1 MTCAL
6 KSFLKAAA
14 AVAIVAAAAVTP
26 AAALAG
32 PITPGNLVVYRV
44 GTGTG
49 SLVNTGNPVFID
61 EYTTGGTLV
70 QSIAMPTTVSGS
82 NKQLIASGTA
92 SSEGMLTVSPN
103 GAFVTVTGYATVTSG
118 TASLSGTTSV
128 AVNRSVGI
136 ITAATGAVDTTT
148 ALTNWTSGNNPRSA
162 VTTNGTDIWLAGGAS
177 GVSYATKGATTATT
191 GLTTLANVRQVN
203 VFDGQ
208 LYASNDSISGGN
220 TVILGPVG
228 SGLPT
233 AAGQTYT
240 SLPGFINHTNTSTA
254 NAYSFFFAD
263 LDSGVAGL
271 DTLYVADDG
280 TLALTKYSLVSG
292 NWVSNG
298 TVGTDQDYRGITG
311 AVTGTTVSLFATR
324 LGGSLAAGGGQLV
337 SLVDSSGYNGTFT
350 GTPTVLATAGNNI
363 AFRGVGIVPV
373 PEPSTLGL
381 AAAGVALAGLGAW
394 KRRRRSGSAVQAG

>member
-1 MTCAL
+1 MNLSL
-6 KSFLKAAA
+6 KSFLKSAA

-26 AAALAG
+26 SAALAG

-49 SLVNTGNPVFID
+49 SLVNTGNAVFID
-61 EYTTGGTLV
+61 EYTTSGTLV

-103 GAFVTVTGYATVTSG
+103 GQFVAVTGYASNTGAAS
-118 TASLSGTTSV
+118 SLSGTTSA

-136 ITAATGAVDTTT
+136 ITVATGAVDTTT

-162 VTTNGTDIWLAGGAS
+162 VTTDGSAIWLAGGTS
-177 GVSYATKGATTATT
+177 GVSYATKGGTTATT
-191 GLTTLANVRQVN
+191 GLTTLSNVRQVN
-203 VFDGQ
+203 IFDGQ
-208 LYASNDSISGGN
+208 LYASNDSTTGGN
-220 TVILGPVG
+220 ATILGPVG

-233 AAGQTYT
+233 TAGQTYS
-240 SLPGFINHTNTSTA
+240 SLPGFITHTSTPTA
-254 NAYSFFFAD
+254 SAYSFFFAD

-271 DTLYVADDG
+271 DTLYVADESA
-280 TLALTKYSLVSG
+280 LALTKYSLVSG

-311 AVTGTTVSLFATR
+311 SVSGSTVSLFATR
-324 LGGSLAAGGGQLV
+324 LGGSAAAGGGALV
-337 SLVDSSGYNGTFT
+337 SLVDSSGYNGAFS
-350 GTPTVLATAGNNI
+350 GTPTLLATAATNT

-394 KRRRRSGSAVQAG
+394 KRRARSAVQTG

>member
-1 MTCAL
+1 MNRSL

-26 AAALAG
+26 AAAVAG
-32 PITPGNLVVYRV
+32 PVTPGNLVVYRI

-49 SLVNTGNPVFID
+49 SLLNTGNPVFID
-61 EYTTGGTLV
+61 EFTTSGTLV

-92 SSEGMLTVSPN
+92 TSEGMLTVSPN
-103 GAFVTVTGYATVTSG
+103 GAFVTVTGYATVTGG

-162 VTTNGTDIWLAGGAS
+162 VTTNGTDIWLAGGTS
-177 GVSYATKGATTATT
+177 GVSYATKGATSATT
-191 GLTTLANVRQVN
+191 GLTTLQNVRQVN

-208 LYASNDSISGGN
+208 LYVSNDSTSGSN

-228 SGLPT
+228 TGLPT
-233 AAGQTYT
+233 TAGQTYA
-240 SLPGFINHTNTSTA
+240 SLPGFITHTSTA
-254 NAYSFFFAD
+254 SASAYSFFFAD

-271 DTLYVADDG
+271 DTLYVADDSA
-280 TLALTKYSLVSG
+280 LALTKYSLVSG
-292 NWVSNG
+292 NWVANG
-298 TVGTDQDYRGITG
+298 TVGTDQDYRGLTG
-311 AVTGTTVSLFATR
+311 AVNGTTVSLFATR
-324 LGGSLAAGGGQLV
+324 LGGSGPTGGGELV
-337 SLVDSSGYNGTFT
+337 SLVDSSGYNGSFT
-350 GTPTVLATAGNNI
+350 GTPTLLATAGANT

-373 PEPSTLGL
+373 PEPSTLVL
-381 AAAGVALAGLGAW
+381 AAAGVAIAGLGVW
-394 KRRRRSGSAVQAG
+394 NRRRASDAVQAD